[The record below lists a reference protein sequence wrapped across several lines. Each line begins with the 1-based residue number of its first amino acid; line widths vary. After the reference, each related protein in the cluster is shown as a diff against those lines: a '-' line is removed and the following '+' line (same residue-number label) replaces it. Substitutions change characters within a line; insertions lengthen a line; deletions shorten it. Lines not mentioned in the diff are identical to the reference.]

1 LYRSNDLQEAEV
13 RFLQL
18 KDKVPLLV
26 GISREVSIFS
36 HKYAGR
42 QTDQNLMMSLI
53 CMFLGEHGIEKVN
66 LSTWVKGKVVTVLK

>member
-1 LYRSNDLQEAEV
+1 LYRSNELHEAEV

-36 HKYAGR
+36 HKYAGW
-42 QTDQNLMMSLI
+42 QI
-53 CMFLGEHGIEKVN
+53 VWPKFYYVFEIYVP
-66 LSTWVKGKVVTVLK
+66 GKTP